1 MSRAFTKESDDA
13 GTELPERALSV
24 HANYVT
30 LHGLQQLK
38 LQLETAEKKRSQ
50 LLVVKDGAGYV
61 EPLAKQIAK
70 QKIAMLERD
79 MRYLS
84 ARQQSAIL
92 SDNAL
97 LQADT
102 VLFGATI
109 HVENDEG
116 VMHQFTIVGEDEAD
130 IAANKVSWV
139 SPLAKALLGH
149 KIGES
154 IIWHRPAGHLNLE
167 IISIHY

>member
-13 GTELPERALSV
+13 GTELPERALSE
-24 HANYVT
+24 HPNYVT
-30 LHGLQQLK
+30 PNGLQQLK
-38 LQLETAEKKRSQ
+38 AQLEAAEKERS
-50 LLVVKDGAGYV
+50 LLLANQEDVLDLD
-61 EPLAKQIAK
+61 PLAK

-84 ARQQSAIL
+84 ARQVSAIV
-92 SDNAL
+92 
-97 LQADT
+97 ADPAT
-102 VLFGATI
+102 QSTELALFGATVS
-109 HVENDEG
+109 VEDDEG
-116 VMHQFTIVGEDEAD
+116 NQHQFTIVGEDEAD

-139 SPLAKALLGH
+139 SPLATALIGH

-154 IIWHRPAGHLNLE
+154 VVWQRPAGNLNLE

>member
-13 GTELPERALSV
+13 GTELPERPLSE
-24 HANYVT
+24 HPNYVT
-30 LHGLQQLK
+30 PNGLQQLK
-38 LQLETAEKKRSQ
+38 TQLEAAEKERS
-50 LLVVKDGAGYV
+50 LLLASQEDALDLD
-61 EPLAKQIAK
+61 PLAK

-84 ARQQSAIL
+84 ARQISAIVTDPASQSTEL
-92 SDNAL
+92 
-97 LQADT
+97 
-102 VLFGATI
+102 VLFGATVG
-109 HVENDEG
+109 VEDDEG
-116 VMHQFTIVGEDEAD
+116 TMHQFTIVGEDEAD

-139 SPLAKALLGH
+139 SPLAKALIGH

-154 IIWHRPAGHLNLE
+154 VVWQRPAGNLNLE

>member
-13 GTELPERALSV
+13 GTELPERALSP
-24 HANYVT
+24 HPNYVT
-30 LHGLQQLK
+30 PQGLQQLK
-38 LQLETAEKKRSQ
+38 WQLEAVEKERES
-50 LLVVKDGAGYV
+50 LLANKDDA
-61 EPLAKQIAK
+61 ITK

-84 ARQQSAIL
+84 ARQVSAIVTDPASQSTEL
-92 SDNAL
+92 
-97 LQADT
+97 
-102 VLFGATI
+102 VLFGATVG
-109 HVENDEG
+109 VEDDEG
-116 VMHQFTIVGEDEAD
+116 IMHQFTIVGEDEAD

-154 IIWHRPAGHLNLE
+154 VVWYRPAGNLNLD

>member
-102 VLFGATI
+102 VLFGATVN
-109 HVENDEG
+109 VEDDAGIMQE
-116 VMHQFTIVGEDEAD
+116 FTIVGEDEAD

-149 KIGES
+149 KIGETV
-154 IIWHRPAGHLNLE
+154 IWHRPAGHLNLE